1 MTKIDIISGFLGSG
15 KTTLIKK
22 LLDEA
27 LFQEKIVVIENEF
40 GEMGIDGT
48 ILKKSGIEI
57 KELYSGCICCSLAGD
72 FEQTIQE
79 VIHKFQP
86 TRIIIEPS
94 GVGKL
99 SEVLRACK
107 VVGLQDTLQINML
120 ITVVDVLKFEMY
132 HTNFGEFFVNQIAH
146 AKTILL
152 SRTEKASSEALEKVL
167 REIRKINDK
176 AKVVT
181 TPLENLNG
189 EKIISIAEGNE
200 VKTLENLM
208 EEARVARKGPCLRS
222 YQQKHNHHE
231 DCGCNHGHHADEVFE
246 VWGMETPQIFNEE
259 RIKNNLAMLED
270 ESKVGVILRGKGFL
284 QVEDAWIQF
293 DYTPGEIKVE
303 KAEPEYTGKICI
315 IGCQLNRDELER
327 LFQTVE

>member
-22 LLDEA
+22 LLDETF
-27 LFQEKIVVIENEF
+27 FQEKIVVIENEF
-40 GEMGIDGT
+40 GEMGIDGA

-57 KELYSGCICCSLAGD
+57 KELYSGCICCSLVGD

-79 VIHKFQP
+79 VIYKFHP
-86 TRIIIEPS
+86 ERIIIEPS

-99 SEVLRACK
+99 SEVLKACK
-107 VVGLQDTLQINML
+107 MAGLQDSLQINML

-132 HTNFGEFFVNQIAH
+132 LTNFGEFFKNQIAH

-152 SRTEKASSEALEKVL
+152 SRTEKASQEALEKVISD
-167 REIRKINDK
+167 IRKINDM
-176 AKVVT
+176 ANVVT

-189 EKIISIAEGNE
+189 EKIISIAEGNGVE
-200 VKTLENLM
+200 ALENLM
-208 EEARVARKGPCLRS
+208 EEVRVALRGPRLRS
-222 YQQKHNHHE
+222 KKLNHHE
-231 DCGCNHGHHADEVFE
+231 GFGCNHEHHADEVFE
-246 VWGMETPQIFNEE
+246 VWGMETPKAFNEE
-259 RIKNNLAMLED
+259 RIKNNFAMLEN
-270 ESKVGVILRGKGFL
+270 ESKFGVVLRGKGFL

-293 DYTPGEIKVE
+293 DYTPGEINVKRV
-303 KAEPEYTGKICI
+303 EPEYTGKVCI
-315 IGCQLNRDELER
+315 IGCQLNGKELEK

>member
-22 LLDEA
+22 LLDETF
-27 LFQEKIVVIENEF
+27 FQEKIVVIENEF
-40 GEMGIDGT
+40 GEMGIDGA

-57 KELYSGCICCSLAGD
+57 KELYSGCICCSLVGD

-79 VIHKFQP
+79 VIYKFHP
-86 TRIIIEPS
+86 ERIIIEPS

-99 SEVLRACK
+99 SEVLKACK
-107 VVGLQDTLQINML
+107 MAGLQDSLQINML

-132 HTNFGEFFVNQIAH
+132 LTNFGEFFKNQIAH

-152 SRTEKASSEALEKVL
+152 SRTEKASQEALEKVISD
-167 REIRKINDK
+167 IRKINDM
-176 AKVVT
+176 ANVVT

-189 EKIISIAEGNE
+189 EKIISIAEGNGVE
-200 VKTLENLM
+200 ALENLM
-208 EEARVARKGPCLRS
+208 EEVRVALRGPRLRS
-222 YQQKHNHHE
+222 KKLNHHE
-231 DCGCNHGHHADEVFE
+231 GLGCNHEHHADEVFE
-246 VWGMETPQIFNEE
+246 VWGMETPKAFNEE
-259 RIKNNLAMLED
+259 RIKNNFAMLEN
-270 ESKVGVILRGKGFL
+270 ESKFGVVLRGKGFL

-293 DYTPGEIKVE
+293 DYTPGEINVKRV
-303 KAEPEYTGKICI
+303 EPEYTGKVCI
-315 IGCQLNRDELER
+315 IGCQLNGKELEK